1 LRAVLTEQELQART
15 ASYPLP
21 RPAQPEDIAESVY
34 YLACSTTLTTGQ
46 CLVVDGG
53 RTM

>member
-1 LRAVLTEQELQART
+1 MTEEQLAART
-15 ASYPLP
+15 ANYPLQ
-21 RPAQPEDIAESVY
+21 RPAYPEDIADTIY
-34 YLACSTTLTTGQ
+34 YLAAGTTLTTGQ

>member
-1 LRAVLTEQELQART
+1 MSPEELEKQTARFPMQRAAL
-15 ASYPLP
+15 
-21 RPAQPEDIAESVY
+21 PEDIADAVL
-34 YLACSTTLTTGQ
+34 YLATATTLTTGQ